1 MNADLHCHCSVSDG
15 VLGAGE
21 LVRRAAANG
30 VGMLALTDHDQLAGL
45 APARAQAA
53 ECGVRFIDGVE
64 ISVTWEGRTI
74 HVVGLALEPSGA
86 ALCAGLAGIREGRL
100 ARAQA
105 IAEALA
111 KIGMDGAL
119 EGAARHALNADVIGR
134 THFARY
140 LVECGAAPDVRGVF
154 EAYLVRGKPGYV
166 AHEWA
171 RLEDAVRW
179 IREAGGVAVLA
190 HPGRYR
196 IGSAARSRLF
206 GQFRDLGGVAIEV
219 VSGSHSP
226 EHTRLFARL
235 ARRYAFLGS
244 CGSDFHAPGESRC
257 DVGRAGA
264 LPEDVVPVWHLFG

>member
-1 MNADLHCHCSVSDG
+1 MNADLHCHCAVSDG
-15 VLGAGE
+15 VLDAGA

-30 VGMLALTDHDQLAGL
+30 VAMLALTDHDQLAGL
-45 APARAQAA
+45 APAREQAA
-53 ECGVRFIDGVE
+53 ESGVRFIDGVE
-64 ISVTWEGRTI
+64 ISVTWERRTV
-74 HVVGLALEPSGA
+74 HVVGLALDPCGA
-86 ALCAGLAGIREGRL
+86 ALCAGLAGIREGRR

-111 KIGMDGAL
+111 KIGIEGAL
-119 EGAARHALNADVIGR
+119 EGAARHAANAGVIGR

-140 LVECGAAPDVRGVF
+140 LVECGVAPDVRSVF
-154 EAYLVRGKPGYV
+154 DAYLVRGKPGYV
-166 AHEWA
+166 AHEWV
-171 RLEDAVRW
+171 RLDEAVTW
-179 IREAGGVAVLA
+179 IRAAGGVAVLA

-196 IGSAARSRLF
+196 IGSAARARLF
-206 GQFRDLGGVAIEV
+206 GQFREAGGIAIEV

-257 DVGRAGA
+257 DVGRAGR